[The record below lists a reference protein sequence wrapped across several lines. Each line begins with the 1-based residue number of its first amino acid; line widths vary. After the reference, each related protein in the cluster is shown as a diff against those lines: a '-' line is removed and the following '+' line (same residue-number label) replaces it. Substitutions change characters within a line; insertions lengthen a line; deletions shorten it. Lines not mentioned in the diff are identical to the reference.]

1 MVLEESEQPGPS
13 IVPSVH
19 HAPRVL
25 VEAVLQNQEKMTKSI
40 NDLKEKL
47 TNMTNVLIQIN
58 ESLKQIASCANKMAN
73 KP

>member
-19 HAPRVL
+19 RAPRVL
-25 VEAVLQNQEKMTKSI
+25 VEAVLQNQEETTKSI
-40 NDLKEKL
+40 NDLKEQL